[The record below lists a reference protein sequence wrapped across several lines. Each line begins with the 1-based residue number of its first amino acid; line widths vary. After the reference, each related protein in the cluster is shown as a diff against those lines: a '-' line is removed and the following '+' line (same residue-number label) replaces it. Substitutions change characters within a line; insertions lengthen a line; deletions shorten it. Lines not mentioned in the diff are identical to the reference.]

1 MYKIVTDSCCDL
13 SYQFFEKDNLEFLP
27 MEVMLDGK
35 TLRDDLGLT
44 FDIDSFYTAL
54 KNGSMGSRAPTR
66 NLYR

>member
-44 FDIDSFYTAL
+44 FDIDSF
-54 KNGSMGSRAPTR
+54 
-66 NLYR
+66 